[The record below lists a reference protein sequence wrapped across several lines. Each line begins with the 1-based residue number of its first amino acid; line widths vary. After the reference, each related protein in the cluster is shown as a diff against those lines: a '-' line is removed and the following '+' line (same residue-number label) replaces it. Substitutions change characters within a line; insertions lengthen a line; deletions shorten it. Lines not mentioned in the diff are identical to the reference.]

1 MDKKSIS
8 VPEMR
13 RILGLGKT
21 ESYWLIKKGY
31 FKTIML
37 FGKIRVMT
45 DSFEE
50 WYANQFHYKKTDGTP
65 PGQNWRHTMSIRE
78 TADILGIAPT
88 TVYSLIGKDLFNLLK
103 MTSHMLDSQE
113 DVKKELCKIIRSET
127 KEKFQKMTE
136 TIKEYTEDKKV
147 KEKIQA
153 SADYIMNNWSAAK
166 KRLWK
171 KDGVV
176 ACSAE
181 GHVSHVLSSRMSTLA
196 MGWSR
201 KGASQMAQLREYYYN
216 GGDMLKLVKHQK
228 NVTQK
233 AVGAEMME
241 LSAYD
246 ILKTEVDHK
255 SKSLQETAKYCDTI
269 THHLSLQNRKQL
281 TLRLGIYL

>member
-1 MDKKSIS
+1 MNGLTLMKLKTILIEFAMNKICNSRIYSYHNNLEVLYLDKKSIS

-171 KDGVV
+171 M
-176 ACSAE
+176 AIY
-181 GHVSHVLSSRMSTLA
+181 RT
-196 MGWSR
+196 WSR
-201 KGASQMAQLREYYYN
+201 GF
-216 GGDMLKLVKHQK
+216 
-228 NVTQK
+228 VTGK
-233 AVGAEMME
+233 AKRVQTSG
-241 LSAYD
+241 
-246 ILKTEVDHK
+246 
-255 SKSLQETAKYCDTI
+255 
-269 THHLSLQNRKQL
+269 LSLITMYPWEL
-281 TLRLGIYL
+281 